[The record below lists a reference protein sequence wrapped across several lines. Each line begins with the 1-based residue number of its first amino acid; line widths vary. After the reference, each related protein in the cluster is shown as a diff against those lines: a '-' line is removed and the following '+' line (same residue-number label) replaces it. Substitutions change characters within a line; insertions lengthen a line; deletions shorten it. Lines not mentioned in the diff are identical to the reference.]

1 MHVPQKTVF
10 PSISCF
16 VANIS
21 YSTLKLTPLIIF
33 LLPPI
38 SWHIYHPKLSGAL
51 SEPSNSYAY
60 TPKTPFSLASFFVA
74 NIHSKNDYICHFWLP
89 PNSNPSH
96 TYLELAY
103 PSSLTIWGPHQSPKK
118 DTHTAPKMPFSYAYL
133 FCGAFLGR
141 IWPCFRALMGH
152 LMVRVGRFANFK

>member
-1 MHVPQKTVF
+1 MTPLTIFGLQPISYVSEIGISTKPDHQGPHLGPKTDMHVPQKTVF

-74 NIHSKNDYICHFWLP
+74 NIR
-89 PNSNPSH
+89 NS
-96 TYLELAY
+96 
-103 PSSLTIWGPHQSPKK
+103 I
-118 DTHTAPKMPFSYAYL
+118 PKMTTFAIFGYHPTQTHL
-133 FCGAFLGR
+133 IP
-141 IWPCFRALMGH
+141 IWNWHIYQP
-152 LMVRVGRFANFK
+152 